1 MNTSKLNS
9 DSLRVIPCLSR
20 LRQEDID
27 LIVNKSEL
35 RDYTKGTLV
44 FAQAAPVEFF
54 FIVEKGLL
62 KAYKNSPEGR
72 ELIIGFFE
80 PGDHFCFPIH
90 NVKRRHLVNTI
101 ALKDSTLIVIPIE
114 YFDKLLKDALS
125 EAGYR
130 IILGLCS
137 KIHLL
142 SDIIEDMAFKNVEQR
157 VIKALLKLAKEQ
169 ESDICQ
175 IKLEIS
181 HQNIASMT
189 GTVREVV
196 SRTMLKLKKKG
207 IILES
212 DMHGFTINIQK
223 LNDLNDFLSME

>member
-1 MNTSKLNS
+1 MGKLNI
-9 DSLRVIPCLSR
+9 DSLRIIPCLSR
-20 LRQEDID
+20 LRREELD
-27 LIVNKSEL
+27 LIANKSEL
-35 RDYTKGTLV
+35 LHYSKGTMV
-44 FAQAAPVEFF
+44 FAQSDPIEFI

-62 KAYKNSPEGR
+62 KAYKNSLEGR

-90 NVKRRHLVNTI
+90 KVKSRHLVNTI

-114 YFDKLLKDALS
+114 YFDNFLKSALS
-125 EAGYR
+125 EEGYR
-130 IILGLCS
+130 IILGLCT

-157 VIKALLKLAKEQ
+157 VIKALLKVAEEQ
-169 ESDICQ
+169 KSDTHH
-175 IKLEIS
+175 IKIEIT

-196 SRTMLKLKKKG
+196 SRTMSKLKKKG

-212 DMHGFTINIQK
+212 DVHGFTINTQK
-223 LNDLNDFLSME
+223 LRDLHDFFL